1 MKTEHILI
9 MRFFTPDEVAILVPV
24 VRSLAQQYPDLRVT
38 VLSHPSARPL
48 FEDMA
53 HNVGFMA
60 ADLNG
65 EYHGVKGLNA
75 LYRRLVAKNFTAIAD
90 MHNFLRSSYLRMR
103 FNLSSYRVEHIDN
116 HRHSAQP
123 LPSLTDDYIDVL
135 ARLGYEVSVNNK

>member
-1 MKTEHILI
+1 MKTEHLLI
-9 MRFFTPDEVAILVPV
+9 MRFTALGEVAMLVPV
-24 VRSLAQQYPDLRVT
+24 VSSLAQQYPELRIT
-38 VLSHPSARPL
+38 VLSNPFARSL
-48 FEDMA
+48 FDGIA

-90 MHNFLRSSYLRMR
+90 MQSILRSSYLRMR
-103 FNLSSYRVEHIDN
+103 FNISSYRVEHIDN

-135 ARLGYEVSVNNK
+135 ARLGYAVSVKQ